1 MVSDWF
7 GLIAGP
13 ASTQSPFHHKAFIQT
28 SAFKVQHSNSAF
40 KFSNRNQQPQSATTI
55 QQSQITNHNLENSK
69 IRPSPLRIPAGFGA
83 SLLQL
88 VANTITPP
96 HLPVQASQRDQP

>member
-1 MVSDWF
+1 LLDRQALNHRS
-7 GLIAGP
+7 ITKR
-13 ASTQSPFHHKAFIQT
+13 S
-28 SAFKVQHSNSAF
+28 FKLQHS
-40 KFSNRNQQPQSATTI
+40 KFSIQIQHSIQQPELATTI
-55 QQSQITNHNLENSK
+55 QQSQITTHNLENSK